1 MISKERTNMHIKYR
15 SSSENKKS
23 LTIGEKCSE
32 NFAFVNNLESKKKK
46 KKLLDFRS
54 VWHTWKNWQNIIS
67 SSSGVQLFNEIMRGI
82 EMLEEDGVLISS
94 EWRIVGH

>member
-1 MISKERTNMHIKYR
+1 MVSKERTNMHIKYR

-54 VWHTWKNWQNIIS
+54 V
-67 SSSGVQLFNEIMRGI
+67 
-82 EMLEEDGVLISS
+82 
-94 EWRIVGH
+94 